1 LIPDKVPTQAKI
13 QVYIAQLGKL
23 TLILQWYGDLE
34 SLLWMEAAQNQ
45 LADMLTELRI
55 DAKGGSPTSK

>member
-1 LIPDKVPTQAKI
+1 MPTQAKT

-45 LADMLTELRI
+45 LADMLTGLRI